1 MSDDLDL
8 RGIDHRHEPDPQFR
22 AALQRRVA
30 AIVAGTDPG
39 SVTEAR
45 DLATI
50 DLELTSATSVPK
62 RNLGRFAAAIVAAA
76 AAVVAIVVVVETRDD
91 EATPADQPSPAVT
104 VPPGPRSLPSTTTPP
119 RPLPTSGDP
128 LAHAGDV
135 LRRRGRR
142 NTDAADLR
150 HPRRRVGDSCPSR
163 RVAHRQE
170 RRQQDV

>member
-50 DLELTSATSVPK
+50 DLEPTSANSAPK
-62 RNLGRFAAAIVAAA
+62 RNRRRVAAAILAA
-76 AAVVAIVVVVETRDD
+76 AAVVVRS
-91 EATPADQPSPAVT
+91 PSWRAA
-104 VPPGPRSLPSTTTPP
+104 TTTRHQPTNRP
-119 RPLPTSGDP
+119 RP
-128 LAHAGDV
+128 
-135 LRRRGRR
+135 
-142 NTDAADLR
+142 
-150 HPRRRVGDSCPSR
+150 
-163 RVAHRQE
+163 
-170 RRQQDV
+170 

>member
-39 SVTEAR
+39 SVTESR

-91 EATPADQPSPAVT
+91 EAIPADQPSPAVT
-104 VPPGPRSLPSTTTPP
+104 VPPGHGHCRRRRRLRDRCLVRRSPASP
-119 RPLPTSGDP
+119 
-128 LAHAGDV
+128 HAGDV
-135 LRRRGRR
+135 LR
-142 NTDAADLR
+142 
-150 HPRRRVGDSCPSR
+150 
-163 RVAHRQE
+163 
-170 RRQQDV
+170 

>member
-50 DLELTSATSVPK
+50 DLEPTSAKSAPK
-62 RNLGRFAAAIVAAA
+62 RNRRRVVAAILAA
-76 AAVVAIVVVVETRDD
+76 AAVVVAIARRGDPRRRRD
-91 EATPADQPSPAVT
+91 ASRPT
-104 VPPGPRSLPSTTTPP
+104 VPDRDRAPDDASATAAQRAAASQ
-119 RPLPTSGDP
+119 
-128 LAHAGDV
+128 LAPGDV

-150 HPRRRVGDSCPSR
+150 HPRRRVGGDQSTGGASPR
-163 RVAHRQE
+163 ETTTGRLTKW
-170 RRQQDV
+170 

>member
-50 DLELTSATSVPK
+50 DLEPTSATSVPK
-62 RNLGRFAAAIVAAA
+62 RNRRRFAAAILAAA

-91 EATPADQPSPAVT
+91 DATPADQPSPTVT
-104 VPPGPRSLPSTTTPP
+104 VPPTARDAPP
-119 RPLPTSGDP
+119 RPLPMSGD
-128 LAHAGDV
+128 LAPGTYFVDEVAG
-135 LRRRGRR
+135 
-142 NTDAADLR
+142 TPT
-150 HPRRRVGDSCPSR
+150 PRIFATLGAGWGTRASR